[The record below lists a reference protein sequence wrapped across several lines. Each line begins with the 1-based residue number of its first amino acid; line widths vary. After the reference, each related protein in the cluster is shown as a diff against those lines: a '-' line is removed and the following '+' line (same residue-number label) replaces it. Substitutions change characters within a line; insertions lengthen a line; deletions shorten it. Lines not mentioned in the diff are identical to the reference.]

1 MKKAWKTRWFS
12 DPDTPTPPYADT
24 ESQHPLRTAAARW
37 IAFVAMAVVPLLLSS
52 CATVDAVSGLK
63 VYNLY
68 TVQNDVE
75 LGRNAMKENIAALQ
89 KEGVK
94 LNNDPVRMAQLSNVV
109 QRIVAVSDMPQ
120 LPYDITLVH
129 TQIVN
134 AAALPGGQMIVFE
147 GLYDPKKGLV
157 RDEDEMAAVVAHE
170 IAHVNCRHSTERLSK
185 MMTAAAIAEVAA
197 AVAEHNE
204 DDDIA
209 TAIRLLFAAGTV
221 LMIPMY
227 SRADEYEA
235 DRVGMF
241 YMAKAGY
248 DPRAAVRIWN
258 RAVVEAKEK
267 GKGGG
272 GFALNIFNTH
282 PTDEKRFKELSRM
295 VPYAM
300 EEYVRSQGSYPS
312 GYQPPDLATLQ
323 MNPFNW
329 RRPEPK

>member
-1 MKKAWKTRWFS
+1 MKA
-12 DPDTPTPPYADT
+12 
-24 ESQHPLRTAAARW
+24 LRTLVLALACLA
-37 IAFVAMAVVPLLLSS
+37 PLLLSS
-52 CATVDAVSGLK
+52 CSTIDAVTGQK

-75 LGRNAMKENIAALQ
+75 LGQNAMKENLAELQ
-89 KEGVK
+89 KQGVK
-94 LNNDPVRMAQLSNVV
+94 LNNDPARMTQLSNIV
-109 QRIVAVSDMPQ
+109 QRITAVSDMPQ
-120 LPYDITLVH
+120 LPYDVTLVH

-157 RDEDEMAAVVAHE
+157 KDEDELAAVIAHE

-185 MMTAAAIAEVAA
+185 MMTAAALAEVAA
-197 AVAEHNE
+197 VVASANDE
-204 DDDIA
+204 DDLA
-209 TAIRLLFAAGTV
+209 TGIRALFAVGTV

-241 YMAKAGY
+241 YMAKAGF
-248 DPRAAVRIWN
+248 DPRAAPRIWN
-258 RAVVEAKEK
+258 RALEESKEK

-272 GFALNIFNTH
+272 GLALNIFNTH
-282 PTDEKRFKELSRM
+282 PTDEKRFQELSKM

-300 EEYVRSQGSYPS
+300 EEYVQTQGAYPP

-323 MNPFNW
+323 ANPFNW
-329 RRPEPK
+329 RTPKAK